1 MAEYDSNLLP
11 NLQENLSRITL
22 DNITSVSLNT
32 DALKD
37 NFEAIVNILKGL
49 VKRADAGQNNADK
62 TNGAIKDL
70 TDRLEKLE
78 DKQTHDKQEL
88 NEKIFDNENQLKETQ
103 NQTDKNTKDIEKL
116 EDALREL
123 KDNQSDLQK
132 AFENSTCNCFYK

>member
-88 NEKIFDNENQLKETQ
+88 NEKIFNNENQIKETQ